1 MNMVT
6 NKILEMEDYAE
17 KYDIPIMQKEG
28 LEYIQRKIKSTNAKN
43 ILELGTAIGYS
54 TICFAS
60 VSDDIKIT
68 SVERNEE
75 RYNEAV
81 KNVTDINYGNRIN
94 LILGDALEID
104 LTDKYDLIIIDAAKG
119 KNIDFFN
126 KYKKNLSKDG
136 IIIFDNMNFHGLV
149 GKSDSI
155 KGKNLRSLVKKIEL
169 FREFI
174 SVQEDYYAV
183 FVEAG
188 DGLCICEKKR
198 DIL

>member
-1 MNMVT
+1 MNIT
-6 NKILEMEDYAE
+6 SKIKEMEVYAE
-17 KYDIPIMQKEG
+17 ENDIPIMQSGG
-28 LEYIQRKIKSTNAKN
+28 LEYIKRKIQILNAKN

-54 TICFAS
+54 AIQFAS

-68 SVERNEE
+68 TIERNEE

-81 KNVTDINYGNRIN
+81 RNVKDINYEDRIN
-94 LILGDALEID
+94 IVFGDALDIS

-126 KYKKNLSKDG
+126 KYKSNLNDNG

-149 GKSDSI
+149 GKSSEI
-155 KGKNLRSLVKKIEL
+155 RYKNLRSLVRKIEE

-174 SVQEDYYAV
+174 MAQEDYYTEFIEV
-183 FVEAG
+183 G
-188 DGLCICEKKR
+188 DGLAVCERKKKF
-198 DIL
+198 

>member
-6 NKILEMEDYAE
+6 NKILEMEAFAE
-17 KYDIPIMQKEG
+17 KYDIPIMQKDSI
-28 LEYIQRKIKSTNAKN
+28 EYIIRKIKSINAKN

-54 TICFAS
+54 TICFANAK
-60 VSDDIKIT
+60 DDIKVT
-68 SVERNEE
+68 SIERNEE
-75 RYNEAV
+75 RYNIAV
-81 KNVTDINYGNRIN
+81 KNINDIGFNNRIN
-94 LILGDALEID
+94 LILADALEID

-126 KYKKNLSKDG
+126 KYKKNLIHGG

-155 KGKNLRSLVKKIEL
+155 KGKNLRSLVRKIEI
-169 FREFI
+169 FREYI

-183 FVEAG
+183 FIEVG
-188 DGLCICEKKR
+188 DGLCICEEKK